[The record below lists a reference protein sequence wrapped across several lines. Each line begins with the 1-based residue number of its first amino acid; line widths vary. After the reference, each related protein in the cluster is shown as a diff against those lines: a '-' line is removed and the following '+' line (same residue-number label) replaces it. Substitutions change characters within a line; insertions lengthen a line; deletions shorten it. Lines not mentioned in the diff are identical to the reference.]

1 MQVLFPENPQPG
13 HHCENDP
20 YNRDMQRGRKP
31 KQEAPLFGQRLAHY
45 RTMKGLT
52 QYEFAD
58 LLGISRNLVVHYERA
73 CENPTADFVI
83 RAAQTLNVSIDE
95 LLGLQPQ
102 RQTKRGP
109 SPKVQK
115 LAERISKLPKSKQAV
130 VIEML
135 EGYLDRAS

>member
-1 MQVLFPENPQPG
+1 MQVLFSENGRCRPSCQT
-13 HHCENDP
+13 DP

-31 KQEAPLFGQRLAHY
+31 KHEAPPFGQRLAHY
-45 RTMKGLT
+45 RTLKGLT

-83 RAAQTLNVSIDE
+83 RAAKTLDVSVDE
-95 LLGLQPQ
+95 LLGVQPQ
-102 RQTKRGP
+102 RSTKRGP
-109 SPKVQK
+109 SPKAQK